1 MRLVLDTDVVVAGL
15 ISPAGASRR
24 LLTLSL
30 ERRVTLL
37 GSVALFLEYEA
48 VASRPDVLALAA
60 LSRKG
65 MTNFLADLASV
76 IEPVEIHF
84 LWRPMLP
91 DASDEMVLEAAVN
104 GRADALA
111 TFNARDFA
119 RASGRFDR
127 LKIAAP
133 GEVLHDIERR
143 KRK

>member
-1 MRLVLDTDVVVAGL
+1 MRLVLDTDVVIAGL
-15 ISPAGASRR
+15 ISPTGASRR
-24 LLTLSL
+24 LLELSL

-48 VASRPDVLALAA
+48 VAFRSDVLALAA
-60 LSRKG
+60 LSRKD

-84 LWRPMLP
+84 LWRPMLS

-104 GRADALA
+104 GQANALA
-111 TFNARDFA
+111 TFNAKDFA
-119 RASGRFDR
+119 RARGRFNQ

-133 GEVLHDIERR
+133 REVLHEIERS